1 MYPTGT
7 VMTPPQVHF
16 SARTKWLPGML
27 ALLMALG
34 SIVFIE
40 PAPYDLLAIVMF
52 LALLASGLRFPRELQ
67 SAVILLGLFVAAN
80 VLAALL
86 APDPLQSIR
95 SLSIRIYMPLT
106 FLLIACIIAAR
117 PVELLPALW
126 AGYLVA
132 ALLAHVGRRQAL
144 EVVVIEL
151 QEL

>member
-7 VMTPPQVHF
+7 VVSAPQVNF
-16 SARTKWLPGML
+16 NARTKWLPGML
-27 ALLMALG
+27 GLLMALG

-52 LALLASGLRFPRELQ
+52 LALLAAGLRFPRQLQ
-67 SAVILLGLFVAAN
+67 SVVILLGLFIAAN

-106 FLLIACIIAAR
+106 FLLIACIVATR
-117 PVELLPALW
+117 PQDGDTE
-126 AGYLVA
+126 
-132 ALLAHVGRRQAL
+132 
-144 EVVVIEL
+144 
-151 QEL
+151 